1 MTEFDPERF
10 PRKLNLGCGLDLR
23 AGYLNVDLNA
33 FNKPDLV
40 GDVRDLPML
49 PNGKYEEINA
59 QDVLEHL
66 PRTATASALREWN
79 RLLRMGGTLV
89 LRVPS
94 LEGLAELFRK
104 NRSFNKQRELM
115 QCLFGTQA
123 YTGDFHMTSFTR
135 LLLEGYLE
143 RTGFKLVRIDMMDG
157 WLFNVAAKKVAQ
169 VGPSLDSQ
177 RASLLKIANDS
188 DFVFEAYELLLRR
201 KPDSGGQG
209 FFLGSLMEG
218 QLTREQVLCIIE
230 GSPEF
235 RDLHADDPDV

>member
-1 MTEFDPERF
+1 MTEFNPERF

-23 AGYLNVDLNA
+23 TGYLNVDLNA
-33 FNKPDLV
+33 FHKPDLV

-49 PNGKYEEINA
+49 PTGRYEEIIA

-79 RLLRMGGTLV
+79 RLMQMGGSLV

-94 LEGLAELFRK
+94 LEGLADLFRK
-104 NRSFNKQRELM
+104 HHSFDKQRELM

-135 LLLEGYLE
+135 FLLEGYLT
-143 RTGFKLVRIDMMDG
+143 RTGFEPLQIDVMDE
-157 WLFNVAAKKVAQ
+157 WLFNATAKKVAE
-169 VGPSLDSQ
+169 VGPSLDSL
-177 RASLLKIANDS
+177 RAKLLKIADDA
-188 DFVFEAYELLLRR
+188 DFISAAYELLLQR
-201 KPDSGGQG
+201 KSDAGGHA
-209 FFLGSLMEG
+209 FFLGGLVER
-218 QLTREQVLCIIE
+218 QLTREQVLDIIE

-235 RDLHADDPDV
+235 RDLHADSGDI

>member
-1 MTEFDPERF
+1 MTEFDPAGF
-10 PRKLNLGCGLDLR
+10 PRKLNLGCGWDLR

-33 FNKPDLV
+33 FHKPDLV

-49 PNGKYEEINA
+49 PSGHYQEIIA

-79 RLLRMGGTLV
+79 RLLQMGGTLV

-94 LEGLAELFRK
+94 LEGLAELFR
-104 NRSFNKQRELM
+104 NSRSFNKQRELM

-123 YTGDFHMTSFTR
+123 YTGDFHLTSFTR
-135 LLLEGYLE
+135 LLLEGYLT
-143 RTGFKLVRIDMMDG
+143 RTGFKPQRVDVMHD
-157 WLFNVAAKKVAQ
+157 WLFDATARKVAEA
-169 VGPSLDSQ
+169 GPSLDSQ
-177 RASLLKIANDS
+177 RAQLLKIADDG

-201 KPDSGGQG
+201 KPDDGGQA
-209 FFLGSLMEG
+209 FYLGSLKQR
-218 QLTREQVLCIIE
+218 QLTREQVLGIIE

-235 RDLHADDPDV
+235 RDLHAESGDA